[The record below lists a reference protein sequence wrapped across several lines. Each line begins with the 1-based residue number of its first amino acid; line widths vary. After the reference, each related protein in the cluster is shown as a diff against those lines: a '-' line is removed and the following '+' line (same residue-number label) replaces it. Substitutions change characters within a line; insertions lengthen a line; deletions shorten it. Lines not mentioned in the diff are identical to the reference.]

1 MNLVIKLEDF
11 PDHYEIELQ
20 VELVVFIL
28 EQWKC
33 GCFFQCQYFI
43 LFVFVLED
51 YANSSSDC
59 CREGNKALHLPWD
72 TWYGNNHMVLPT
84 SS

>member
-11 PDHYEIELQ
+11 PGLYEIELQ
-20 VELVVFIL
+20 VELAVLYQTSGRVDASFNVTL
-28 EQWKC
+28 
-33 GCFFQCQYFI
+33 I
-43 LFVFVLED
+43 LFDFLIED

-59 CREGNKALHLPWD
+59 CREGNEALHVPWD
-72 TWYGNNHMVLPT
+72 MWCGNNHMVLPT